1 METAYAVDFILAY
14 ELEMYLGH
22 KNGAKAYY
30 ANEVYTISCFPR
42 ASPMYIVLYSNCCV
56 QLMVEE
62 LYVLSVLEEEEARK
76 NALLEKFVKVAV
88 GNSDHLQPGYDI
100 G

>member
-1 METAYAVDFILAY
+1 MQLTSF
-14 ELEMYLGH
+14 
-22 KNGAKAYY
+22 
-30 ANEVYTISCFPR
+30 
-42 ASPMYIVLYSNCCV
+42 SPMNWKCILEPKMGLKPTMPTRYAQFHVSQGHLLRIYSNCCV

-76 NALLEKFVKVAV
+76 NDLLEKFIKVAV
-88 GNSDHLQPGYDI
+88 DNSDHLQPGYDM